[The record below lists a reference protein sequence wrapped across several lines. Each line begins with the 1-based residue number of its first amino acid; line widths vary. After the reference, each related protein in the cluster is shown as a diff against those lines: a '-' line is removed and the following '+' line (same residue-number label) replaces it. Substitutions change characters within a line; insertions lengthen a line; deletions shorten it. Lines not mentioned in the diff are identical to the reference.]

1 MISVAPSL
9 LNADYSDLGAAIK
22 TVESAGADWLHF
34 DVMDGHFV
42 PNLSFG
48 PALVKS
54 LRHVSR
60 LFFDVHLMVD
70 NPEKIIP
77 MFGDCGADLL
87 TIHVESS
94 KDIASVLAQIKLR
107 KIKTGISLKPN
118 TPPEKIIPYLD
129 LLDNVL
135 VMTVEP
141 GFGGQKFMP
150 EMLSKIA
157 EIHEYIKHKNITLEV
172 DGGINEETAKLCIA
186 NGANVLV
193 AGSAIFKSAD
203 PQKIIQNLKSLGEK

>member
-1 MISVAPSL
+1 MVLIAPSL
-9 LNADYSDLGAAIK
+9 LNADYSKLGEAVK
-22 TVESAGADWLHF
+22 LVENADADWLHF

-48 PALVKS
+48 PALIRS
-54 LRHVSR
+54 LRRVSN

-70 NPEKIIP
+70 NPEKVIP
-77 MFGDCGADLL
+77 MFEDCGADML
-87 TIHVESS
+87 TIHAEGT
-94 KDIASVLAQIKLR
+94 KDIASVLAQIKIHR
-107 KIKTGISLKPN
+107 IKAGISLKPL

-129 LLDNVL
+129 LVDNIL

-150 EMLSKIA
+150 KMLEKIA
-157 EIHEYIKHKNITLEV
+157 KLHTLIENRAITLEV
-172 DGGINEETAKLCIA
+172 DGGINEETAKLCVA

-193 AGSAIFKSAD
+193 AGSAVFKSAE
-203 PQKIIQNLKSLGEK
+203 PQKVIRNLKNTGER

>member
-1 MISVAPSL
+1 MVLIAPSL
-9 LNADYSDLGAAIK
+9 LNADYSKLGEAVK
-22 TVESAGADWLHF
+22 LVENAGADWLHF

-48 PALVKS
+48 PALIRS
-54 LRHVSR
+54 LRRVSN

-70 NPEKIIP
+70 NPEKVIP
-77 MFGDCGADLL
+77 MFEDCGADML
-87 TIHVESS
+87 TIHAEST
-94 KDIASVLAQIKLR
+94 KDIASVLAQIKIHR
-107 KIKTGISLKPN
+107 IKAGISLKPL

-129 LLDNVL
+129 LADNIL

-150 EMLSKIA
+150 KMLEKIA
-157 EIHEYIKHKNITLEV
+157 KLHTLIENRAMTLEV
-172 DGGINEETAKLCIA
+172 DGGINEETAKLCVA

-193 AGSAIFKSAD
+193 AGSAVFKSAE
-203 PQKIIQNLKSLGEK
+203 PQKVIRNLKNTGEI